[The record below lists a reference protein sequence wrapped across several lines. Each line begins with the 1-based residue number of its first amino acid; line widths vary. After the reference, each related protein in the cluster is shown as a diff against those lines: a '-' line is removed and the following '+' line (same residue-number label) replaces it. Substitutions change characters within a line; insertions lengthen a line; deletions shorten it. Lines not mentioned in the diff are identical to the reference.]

1 MSKRVFDCSISD
13 PAPSAAGAET
23 EDDDG
28 AAPDED
34 DSSPRLL
41 MSTNNDPRKHRRAM
55 GRDRGEIERIKS
67 HTGMEGVKLLV
78 AFLSLQC

>member
-1 MSKRVFDCSISD
+1 MFDCSITD
-13 PAPSAAGAET
+13 PAPSAVGAET
-23 EDDDG
+23 EDDDD

-34 DSSPRLL
+34 DSSPDEHEQRPTKT
-41 MSTNNDPRKHRRAM
+41 SM

-67 HTGMEGVKLLV
+67 HTGKEGVKSLV